1 MRSTG
6 TNGPL
11 ATSLSGT
18 TGARITWRPTTSRPR
33 RSASIGGCPFTS
45 SPERVRVDL
54 TQLPVEDCERR
65 LQALIAGVGPLDQA
79 AQREARARQDQLTK
93 PPGSLGVLERLAIH
107 IAGIT
112 GAARPRLNRKTVVV
126 AAADH
131 GVTAEGVSAYP
142 SEVTAQMVR
151 NFVSGGAA
159 INVLARRAGAR
170 VLVVD
175 VGVCAN
181 LPPDL
186 PILHRKVD
194 FGTQNMALGPAMTRD
209 QALEAILVGVDVV
222 EQEAERGVDVVC
234 LGEMGIGNTTAAS
247 AIVSAITACSVESAT
262 GYGTGID
269 HVTRA
274 HKVAIIQR
282 SFALNT
288 PDPQDPLDVLT
299 KVGGLEIAALVGVIL
314 ASAARRLPVVADG
327 FITSAAALIAAALCP
342 PARSYLIAAHRSVER
357 GHAIALEH
365 LELEPLLA
373 LDMRLGEGTGAALG
387 LHVVDSALALLGDM
401 ATFAEAG
408 ISAASDVSR
417 DRLPTR
423 LS

>member
-1 MRSTG
+1 MSQR
-6 TNGPL
+6 
-11 ATSLSGT
+11 
-18 TGARITWRPTTSRPR
+18 
-33 RSASIGGCPFTS
+33 
-45 SPERVRVDL
+45 
-54 TQLPVEDCERR
+54 PVEDAEQR
-65 LQALIAGVGPLDQA
+65 LNALIASVGPLDQS

-93 PPGSLGVLERLAIH
+93 PPGSLGVLERLAMH

-112 GAARPRLNRKTVVV
+112 GKPRPRLKRKTVVV
-126 AAADH
+126 AVADH

-151 NFVSGGAA
+151 NFVGGGAA
-159 INVLARRAGAR
+159 INVLARGAGAR
-170 VLVVD
+170 VVVVD
-175 VGVCAN
+175 VGVRAE

-186 PILHRKVD
+186 PILHRNIA
-194 FGTQNMALGPAMTRD
+194 FGTANLAEGPAMTRD
-209 QALEAILVGVDVV
+209 QTLQAILVGVDVV
-222 EQEAERGVDVVC
+222 QLEAERGVDVIC

-247 AIVSAITACSVESAT
+247 AIVAALTGCSVESAT

-269 HVTRA
+269 DVTRA

-282 SFALNT
+282 SLAINA
-288 PDPQDPLDVLT
+288 PDPGDPLDVLT
-299 KVGGLEIAALVGVIL
+299 KVGGLEIGALVGVIV

-327 FITSAAALIAAALCP
+327 FITSAAALIASALCP

-357 GHAIALEH
+357 GHTIALEH

-387 LHVVDSALALLGDM
+387 LHVIDSALALLDEM

-408 ISAASDVSR
+408 ISGASDVSR
-417 DRLPTR
+417 GPQPTP

>member
-1 MRSTG
+1 
-6 TNGPL
+6 
-11 ATSLSGT
+11 
-18 TGARITWRPTTSRPR
+18 
-33 RSASIGGCPFTS
+33 
-45 SPERVRVDL
+45 L

-112 GAARPRLNRKTVVV
+112 GTARPRLDRKTIVV

-142 SEVTAQMVR
+142 SEVTAQMVQ
-151 NFVSGGAA
+151 NFVRGGAA

-170 VLVVD
+170 VVVVD
-175 VGVCAN
+175 VGVRAE
-181 LPPDL
+181 LPIDL
-186 PILHRKVD
+186 PILHRKVAY
-194 FGTQNMALGPAMTRD
+194 GTANLAVGHAMTRA
-209 QALEAILVGVDVV
+209 QALAAVLVGADVV
-222 EQEAERGVDVVC
+222 ELEAQRGVDVMC

-247 AIVSAITACSVESAT
+247 AIVAALTGSSVESVT

-269 HVTRA
+269 DATRA
-274 HKVAIIQR
+274 RKVATIQR
-282 SFALNT
+282 SLTINA
-288 PDPQDPLDVLT
+288 PDAHDPIDVLT
-299 KVGGLEIAALVGVIL
+299 RVGGLEIAALVGVIL

-342 PARSYLIAAHRSVER
+342 PSRSYLIAAHRSVER

-387 LHVVDSALALLGDM
+387 LHVVDSALALLGEM

-408 ISAASDVSR
+408 VSGATDHALLAER
-417 DRLPTR
+417 
-423 LS
+423 